1 MPATPVAPLPFDPPA
16 QAEATVPFGPRR
28 SPFPAL
34 LAIVSIVAL
43 FGLSGTAPDRRLAGA
58 QPVSAVQP
66 RPAPGVVP
74 TTFDPAKVVLHLSL
88 VKSGLSKPVLVTNA
102 GDGSGR
108 LFVVEQTGKIKVI
121 TSTGT
126 LLSTPFIDIGSAIST
141 GGEQGLLGLAFHPRF
156 EINGY
161 LYINFTGRAGTTVV
175 NRYTVAH
182 GSNRVDQGTALRI
195 LTITQPYANHNGGN
209 IAFGP
214 DGYLYVGMGDGGG
227 AGDPENRAQSLNTL
241 LGKMLRIDVDHW
253 STGKHYT
260 SPATNPY
267 VGRYGLDEIWS
278 SGLRNPWRWS
288 FDRLSHRL
296 WIADVGQSRY
306 EEVDRS
312 TVSGST
318 TTGRGANY
326 GWRQLEGRACYNPPT
341 GCSTAGKQAPLV
353 VYGHAVSGVD
363 NCSITGGYV
372 YRGTRNPVL
381 AGGYLYGDYCSGRIW
396 VVSAGA
402 YTPATGTLLR
412 DAGSTLNISSFGED
426 EAGELYVCDLNG
438 QVFRISATSR

>member
-1 MPATPVAPLPFDPPA
+1 MTRSIHARRRSRSTAVASGLILAMAIGLPAPAT
-16 QAEATVPFGPRR
+16 
-28 SPFPAL
+28 
-34 LAIVSIVAL
+34 LAGRPSQSVSAA
-43 FGLSGTAPDRRLAGA
+43 GDGTARADTPRALAN
-58 QPVSAVQP
+58 
-66 RPAPGVVP
+66 PAAPAAA
-74 TTFDPAKVVLHLSL
+74 TFDPSKVALHLTL
-88 VKSGLSKPVLVTNA
+88 LKSGLSKPVLVTHA

-126 LLSTPFIDIGSAIST
+126 VLPTPFIDIGSAIST

-156 EINGY
+156 EVNGY

-182 GSNRVDQGTALRI
+182 GSNRVDQRTALRI
-195 LTITQPYANHNGGN
+195 LTIPQPYANHNGGN

-214 DGYLYVGMGDGGG
+214 DGYLYVGMGDGGSG
-227 AGDPENRAQSLNTL
+227 GDPGNRAQSLNTL
-241 LGKMLRIDVDHW
+241 LGKMLRIDVDRW
-253 STGKHYT
+253 SGGNYYT
-260 SPATNPY
+260 SPPTNPY
-267 VGRYGLDEIWS
+267 VGRSGLDEIWA

-306 EEVDRS
+306 EEVNRS
-312 TVSGST
+312 MVVGTT

-353 VYGHAVSGVD
+353 VYSHAANGAD

-372 YRGTRNPVL
+372 YRGTKSPVL
-381 AGGYLYGDYCSGRIW
+381 AGGYLYGDFCSGRIW

-402 YTPATGTLLR
+402 YTPANGTLLH
-412 DAGSTLNISSFGED
+412 DAGQAPAIQISSFGED
-426 EAGELYVCDLNG
+426 EAGELYVCDLAG
-438 QVFRISATSR
+438 RIYRISATAR